1 MRSTAEIRFRPG
13 AWRWLIG
20 LGLAAGLPIL
30 PASAATLTR
39 GPYLQLGTP
48 TSIVVRWRT
57 DTLASSRVRY
67 GAESANLNFTAD
79 DAASVANHI
88 VTLSNL
94 TPDTVYFYS
103 IGSPTETL
111 AAGTNYF
118 FRSAPSIG
126 SQRPI
131 RIWVLGDSGMTNMSA
146 GPVRDAYYAFTGPR
160 YTDVWLMVGD
170 NAYHGGMDNVWQAA
184 VFNTYPT
191 LLRQTVLW
199 SCIGNQETFN
209 LPTGPPTLPY
219 FDILSLP
226 MNGEAGGVAS
236 GTEKYYSFDY
246 GNIHFICLD
255 SMSSARTNGSP
266 MLTWLEADL
275 AAYTNQ
281 WLIAFWHH
289 PPYSKGSNDSDAK
302 TEQIEMRANA
312 VALLEAHGVDLVLGG
327 HSHSYERSYLMDG
340 HYGLSTT
347 FTTNML
353 KDSGSGRPDQ
363 SGAYSKNTLG
373 AAPHEGTVYAVAG
386 SGCSLGGGTLNHPAM
401 VSSMNR
407 LGSMVLDVHANR
419 LDAKFIRETGATNDY
434 FTLIKGAPQLRVT
447 CLAVSGQTLTLDW
460 VSVADR
466 TYRVESSGSLTSPQW
481 ADLSGSLV
489 ASGARMSWTGTNA
502 LPEVQAFYRVLQ
514 VGN

>member
-1 MRSTAEIRFRPG
+1 MSGRERTRPRRILAVRRRAGDDRSRCHGQPERRGVNQRPRLVGHGRPLDLWQRRRHTGRRRTAQTQHRDGRGDQLVRALLHRSPGRRRRSRSITRSHELVRAEIVHQRDGAVGDARADEHPQRFALFPRAPGRAAGAVNSRPLTFLVAPRADCCYGLSVRSTAEIRFRPG

-170 NAYHGGMDNVWQAA
+170 TASHGGIDNVCTAP

-246 GNIHFICLD
+246 GNIRFICLD

-289 PPYSKGSNDSDAK
+289 PPYSKEIG
-302 TEQIEMRANA
+302 RA
-312 VALLEAHGVDLVLGG
+312 
-327 HSHSYERSYLMDG
+327 S
-340 HYGLSTT
+340 
-347 FTTNML
+347 
-353 KDSGSGRPDQ
+353 
-363 SGAYSKNTLG
+363 
-373 AAPHEGTVYAVAG
+373 
-386 SGCSLGGGTLNHPAM
+386 
-401 VSSMNR
+401 
-407 LGSMVLDVHANR
+407 
-419 LDAKFIRETGATNDY
+419 
-434 FTLIKGAPQLRVT
+434 
-447 CLAVSGQTLTLDW
+447 
-460 VSVADR
+460 
-466 TYRVESSGSLTSPQW
+466 
-481 ADLSGSLV
+481 
-489 ASGARMSWTGTNA
+489 
-502 LPEVQAFYRVLQ
+502 
-514 VGN
+514 